1 MILKDT
7 RELEAYVD
15 AAIKNHDKRVE
26 TSHDDREAEL
36 LAWCRGELMAVKARL
51 EYLPKYEVTN
61 IIDMEKCTAECV
73 DSGNKVKYGRECGFV
88 LDDPEKLQEG
98 DGSMI
103 AELTKSLMEQIPP
116 ANVIQHANICYEL
129 NSLYERKNRDYGDS
143 FHKTYLE
150 EGMAMARI
158 RLTDKL
164 ERFKKLTRE
173 GGQEVKDESIRDT
186 LIDMANYA
194 IMTAM
199 EMDREAEENG
209 CS

>member
-1 MILKDT
+1 MCEDRLASMKSVKD
-7 RELEAYVD
+7 
-15 AAIKNHDKRVE
+15 AISKLFQFAP
-26 TSHDDREAEL
+26 SHDEAVVVERWIGETFFKVEDVFWALDRVLEEE
-36 LAWCRGELMAVKARL
+36 RVK
-51 EYLPKYEVTN
+51 P
-61 IIDMEKCTAECV
+61 
-73 DSGNKVKYGRECGFV
+73 FV

-98 DGSMI
+98 DGKMI
-103 AELTKSLMEQIPP
+103 EELATAIMLDEVAAKPK
-116 ANVIQHANICYEL
+116 NVIHHGAICCEL
-129 NSLYERKNRDYGDS
+129 NELYEKKNRDYGDS

-199 EMDREAEENG
+199 EVDGEAEEE
-209 CS
+209 

>member
-1 MILKDT
+1 MCEDRLVSLKCVVRTVKDIPWYSISNGAMKAGAHDET
-7 RELEAYVD
+7 DGWYKAEEVLDALED
-15 AAIKNHDKRVE
+15 IP
-26 TSHDDREAEL
+26 EAE
-36 LAWCRGELMAVKARL
+36 
-51 EYLPKYEVTN
+51 
-61 IIDMEKCTAECV
+61 
-73 DSGNKVKYGRECGFV
+73 KVKPFV
-88 LDDPEKLQEG
+88 LDDPEKLSEG
-98 DGSMI
+98 DGRMIEELIDSM
-103 AELTKSLMEQIPP
+103 ADNLPP
-116 ANVIQHANICYEL
+116 ENVIQHRLICNEL

-173 GGQEVKDESIRDT
+173 VGQEVKDESVRDT

-199 EMDREAEENG
+199 EMDRDENRAD
-209 CS
+209 

>member
-1 MILKDT
+1 MMYEKDDVE
-7 RELEAYVD
+7 RAYKAMD
-15 AAIKNHDKRVE
+15 EFLIKH
-26 TSHDDREAEL
+26 S
-36 LAWCRGELMAVKARL
+36 KADN
-51 EYLPKYEVTN
+51 LP
-61 IIDMEKCTAECV
+61 
-73 DSGNKVKYGRECGFV
+73 
-88 LDDPEKLQEG
+88 PE
-98 DGSMI
+98 
-103 AELTKSLMEQIPP
+103 
-116 ANVIQHANICYEL
+116 NVIQHRLICNEL

-186 LIDMANYA
+186 LIDMANYC

-199 EMDREAEENG
+199 EMDREMLE
-209 CS
+209 

>member
-1 MILKDT
+1 M
-7 RELEAYVD
+7 
-15 AAIKNHDKRVE
+15 VE
-26 TSHDDREAEL
+26 YRD
-36 LAWCRGELMAVKARL
+36 C
-51 EYLPKYEVTN
+51 
-61 IIDMEKCTAECV
+61 
-73 DSGNKVKYGRECGFV
+73 ECGGILFFDEREGACRCNNCGMEIMLPDNV
-88 LDDPEKLQEG
+88 LRHRE
-98 DGSMI
+98 
-103 AELTKSLMEQIPP
+103 
-116 ANVIQHANICYEL
+116 ICNEL
-129 NSLYERKNRDYGDS
+129 NELYERKNRDYGDS

-199 EMDREAEENG
+199 EMDREMEEHG

>member
-1 MILKDT
+1 MCEDRLVSLKCVVRTVKDIPWYSISNGT
-7 RELEAYVD
+7 MKAGAHDETDGWYKAEEVLDALED
-15 AAIKNHDKRVE
+15 IP
-26 TSHDDREAEL
+26 EAE
-36 LAWCRGELMAVKARL
+36 
-51 EYLPKYEVTN
+51 
-61 IIDMEKCTAECV
+61 
-73 DSGNKVKYGRECGFV
+73 KVKPFA
-88 LDDPEKLQEG
+88 LDDPEKLQEV

-103 AELTKSLMEQIPP
+103 VELMKSLTEQIPP

-173 GGQEVKDESIRDT
+173 GGQEVNDESVRDT

-199 EMDREAEENG
+199 EMDREAEEE
-209 CS
+209 

>member
-1 MILKDT
+1 MSENKKLACPDCGCESFMQEDIGEI
-7 RELEAYVD
+7 RC
-15 AAIKNHDKRVE
+15 IGC
-26 TSHDDREAEL
+26 DRTF
-36 LAWCRGELMAVKARL
+36 G
-51 EYLPKYEVTN
+51 TGF
-61 IIDMEKCTAECV
+61 TAEVLMRCEEAMRLSEVDDEIVESMRKLMDNCPPENVMKHAEICV
-73 DSGNKVKYGRECGFV
+73 D
-88 LDDPEKLQEG
+88 
-98 DGSMI
+98 
-103 AELTKSLMEQIPP
+103 
-116 ANVIQHANICYEL
+116 L
-129 NSLYERKNRDYGDS
+129 NRLYEKKNRDYGDS

-199 EMDREAEENG
+199 EMDRDENRAD
-209 CS
+209 

>member
-1 MILKDT
+1 MSEDRLVSMKS
-7 RELEAYVD
+7 VK
-15 AAIKNHDKRVE
+15 AAISKLFQFAP
-26 TSHDDREAEL
+26 SHDEAVVVER
-36 LAWCRGELMAVKARL
+36 WIGETFFKVEDVFWALDGV
-51 EYLPKYEVTN
+51 P
-61 IIDMEKCTAECV
+61 DAEQTK
-73 DSGNKVKYGRECGFV
+73 SECERFV
-88 LDDPEKLQEG
+88 LDDPEKLSEG
-98 DGSMI
+98 DCSMI
-103 AELTKSLMEQIPP
+103 AELMKGLTEQIPP

-186 LIDMANYA
+186 LIDLANYA
-194 IMTAM
+194 IMTVM
-199 EMDREAEENG
+199 EMDREMEE
-209 CS
+209 

>member
-1 MILKDT
+1 MIVSENLKKKYKEAVESADLDVYKDILDGAMADKKLVEKV
-7 RELEAYVD
+7 REHAEKAAEKLAAVQKEEARRKAEKDGKVLCCPLCD
-15 AAIKNHDKRVE
+15 SANVE
-26 TSHDDREAEL
+26 SMGNNEFLCQE
-36 LAWCRGELMAVKARL
+36 CRYTFALMAFDA
-51 EYLPKYEVTN
+51 EVLVEN
-61 IIDMEKCTAECV
+61 GDIPMNVAEHMRICV
-73 DSGNKVKYGRECGFV
+73 
-88 LDDPEKLQEG
+88 
-98 DGSMI
+98 
-103 AELTKSLMEQIPP
+103 
-116 ANVIQHANICYEL
+116 EL

-173 GGQEVKDESIRDT
+173 GGQAVKDESVRDT
-186 LIDMANYA
+186 LIDMANYC

-209 CS
+209 CG

>member
-1 MILKDT
+1 MEFEQTKYGKCDCGGSIWIRVKDGHCECIKCGLEFDLT
-7 RELEAYVD
+7 ADGLERFLEDKADFEAYK
-15 AAIKNHDKRVE
+15 AE
-26 TSHDDREAEL
+26 TEGA
-36 LAWCRGELMAVKARL
+36 
-51 EYLPKYEVTN
+51 
-61 IIDMEKCTAECV
+61 
-73 DSGNKVKYGRECGFV
+73 FV
-88 LDDPEKLQEG
+88 LDDPEKLSEG
-98 DGSMI
+98 DGKMI
-103 AELTKSLMEQIPP
+103 EELINNMADNLPP

-186 LIDMANYA
+186 LIDLANYA
-194 IMTAM
+194 IMTVM
-199 EMDREAEENG
+199 EMDREAEE
-209 CS
+209 

>member
-1 MILKDT
+1 MSEDRLVSMKSVKD
-7 RELEAYVD
+7 
-15 AAIKNHDKRVE
+15 AISKLFQFAP
-26 TSHDDREAEL
+26 SHDEAVVVER
-36 LAWCRGELMAVKARL
+36 WIGETFFKVEDVFWALDGVPKAEQVRSTDCMSL
-51 EYLPKYEVTN
+51 E
-61 IIDMEKCTAECV
+61 
-73 DSGNKVKYGRECGFV
+73 
-88 LDDPEKLQEG
+88 PE
-98 DGSMI
+98 
-103 AELTKSLMEQIPP
+103 
-116 ANVIQHANICYEL
+116 NVIHHRAICNEL
-129 NSLYERKNRDYGDS
+129 NNLYERKNRDYGDS

-199 EMDREAEENG
+199 EMDRESAE
-209 CS
+209 

>member
-1 MILKDT
+1 MCEDRLVSLNEVRETVQILEWRRWTEDGMEKGAT
-7 RELEAYVD
+7 TETGWYKAKELFD
-15 AAIKNHDKRVE
+15 AIDSVP
-26 TSHDDREAEL
+26 EAE
-36 LAWCRGELMAVKARL
+36 RVKPTECMSL
-51 EYLPKYEVTN
+51 E
-61 IIDMEKCTAECV
+61 
-73 DSGNKVKYGRECGFV
+73 
-88 LDDPEKLQEG
+88 PE
-98 DGSMI
+98 
-103 AELTKSLMEQIPP
+103 
-116 ANVIQHANICYEL
+116 NVVHHRAICNEL

-199 EMDREAEENG
+199 EMDREAEE
-209 CS
+209 